1 MEHDALLHYGIKG
14 MKWGVRRYQNK
25 DGSLTPKGEARY
37 DRDKRE
43 NAAKKKENRIDL
55 SQPDPKRWAKEDLE
69 RTKRTVDASAN
80 LAKELKKLDEST
92 TSKPTPKRMD
102 LSKMSDKEMRD
113 QINRELLERQYNQLF
128 AEVPAA
134 QVSKGREAL
143 KTTLSTLS
151 YDKDRTKNADMFYA
165 THHALDKHQYNALF
179 NRPIPQTVYD
189 KDGKAIGT
197 GSFMKYRIDNSLK
210 TDLKV
215 ASEDSGA
222 KVFMDLYK
230 KDRDFYNFVT
240 DRERMQGYFVN
251 DKYKFKG
258 YREAAA
264 VLGKMREPDYKPT
277 SDDLQT
283 VYRMFNYVI
292 PYDGQGDSRKG
303 RDMYNQRTKF
313 FHACK
318 EAGYG
323 AVLDTND
330 AIYGGFK
337 AKSPIIVF
345 DMEQVVPKDVYRTNL
360 TDQKFSTLVL
370 VGRKL
375 LGL

>member
-1 MEHDALLHYGIKG
+1 MELRHHGILG
-14 MKWGVRRYQNK
+14 QKWGVRNGPPYPLSGGDYTPSQRKAISNK
-25 DGSLTPKGEARY
+25 RKSGNSIY
-37 DRDKRE
+37 
-43 NAAKKKENRIDL
+43 NKKHFDEVLK
-55 SQPDPKRWAKEDLE
+55 
-69 RTKRTVDASAN
+69 VD
-80 LAKELKKLDEST
+80 
-92 TSKPTPKRMD
+92 
-102 LSKMSDKEMRD
+102 
-113 QINRELLERQYNQLF
+113 
-128 AEVPAA
+128 
-134 QVSKGREAL
+134 

-151 YDKDRTKNADMFYA
+151 YD
-165 THHALDKHQYNALF
+165 
-179 NRPIPQTVYD
+179 
-189 KDGKAIGT
+189 
-197 GSFMKYRIDNSLK
+197 
-210 TDLKV
+210 
-215 ASEDSGA
+215 
-222 KVFMDLYK
+222 